1 MRNLHIP
8 SDNLLC
14 NLRASKRDVLIMKN
28 PLRQYIY
35 DIGSILGKLGNVLCQ
50 QANNTNQPMNIH
62 SQVKQTMDNLTYYLH
77 NLNADLDAYRYDL
90 IKDGESNLNPIDIES
105 LKGALYH
112 LLNGGSYTHNGESS
126 NPTAELYKM
135 MFLIDSL
142 YRLMAHGT
150 QGSKEYIF
158 DKITDKD
165 R

>member
-1 MRNLHIP
+1 
-8 SDNLLC
+8 
-14 NLRASKRDVLIMKN
+14 MKN

-35 DIGSILGKLGNVLCQ
+35 DIGSILGKLGNDLCQ

-112 LLNGGSYTHNGESS
+112 LLNGGSYTRNGESS

-135 MFLIDSL
+135 MFLINSL